1 MLDKWTEGPGRTC
14 ELVKTIQKGSSRK
27 MVVIEVKNEYKETV
41 CFQAD
46 FVHVCHRERGL
57 SDVEMLGP
65 YLARKTFTCKDDA
78 VKHCKVVTKKEDDQI
93 KEAERKD

>member
-27 MVVIEVKNEYKETV
+27 MAVIEVKNEYKETL
-41 CFQAD
+41 CFQVD
-46 FVHVCHRERGL
+46 TIHVCHKERGL

-65 YLARKTFTCKDDA
+65 YLARKTFPNKEAAVKYCKDI
-78 VKHCKVVTKKEDDQI
+78 TKKEDDQI
-93 KEAERKD
+93 KEAEKK